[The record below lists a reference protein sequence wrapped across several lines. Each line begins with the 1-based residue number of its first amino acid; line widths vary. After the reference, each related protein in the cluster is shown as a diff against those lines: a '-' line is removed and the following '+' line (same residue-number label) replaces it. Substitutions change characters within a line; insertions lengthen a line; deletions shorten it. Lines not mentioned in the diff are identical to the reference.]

1 MAEISTQDGSSDMKQ
16 DRTIMK
22 KLGLACAAASIAGSM
37 AACSG
42 STDSEQGDGSI
53 DGTLA
58 AVMVGNADR
67 TAAHMEFFIE
77 SEAGV
82 WVRLLFDRRPD
93 LVHSEEGHEHIL
105 VPGRGQMLAA
115 GAKISVTGELDAD
128 GIHVESFDVAGGE
141 TDGLGTSSEA
151 LIAPNA
157 RKVAIILANFTNN
170 TSQPITPTAAVE
182 LVFAG
187 AQSPNAYYKEES
199 FGIRSLIGKLAPA
212 GDVFGWY
219 TISPGTTAC
228 NYSGWGNSARAAA
241 QSAGVDLSGYDHII
255 HYFPRTSACAWS
267 GVGQV
272 PGKYTWINGSSAATI
287 SHELGHNFG
296 SHHASTLICTSN
308 GARVTVGPTCTVNE
322 YGHPFDVMGSG
333 YRHMTVFNKGR
344 IGFLE
349 PENTVNVVADG
360 TFAIAPLA
368 TKSTQVQSLRIPING
383 TTAYYVEFRQPFG
396 FDNFSSTSS
405 VVNGVLITRAPL
417 SYSTLERPA
426 LLDMVPSTSTFTDA
440 SLRVGA
446 TFTDPAS
453 GLSVRLNSIS
463 STAANVTV
471 DMP

>member
-1 MAEISTQDGSSDMKQ
+1 MKQ
-16 DRTIMK
+16 DRTIIEK
-22 KLGLACAAASIAGSM
+22 IRLVCAMASIAGSTV
-37 AACSG
+37 ACS
-42 STDSEQGDGSI
+42 SPTDSEQGEPSI
-53 DGTLA
+53 EGTLA

-67 TAAHMEFFIE
+67 TASHMEFFIE
-77 SEAGV
+77 RGDGV
-82 WVRLLFDRRPD
+82 WVRLLFDQRPD

-105 VPGRGQMLAA
+105 VPGQGHHLAA
-115 GAKISVTGELDAD
+115 GAKIRVSGELDAD
-128 GIHVESFDVAGGE
+128 AIHVESFDVVAG
-141 TDGLGTSSEA
+141 DADDLGTSSEA
-151 LIAPNA
+151 LIAPSV
-157 RKVAIILANFTNN
+157 RKVAVILANFTNN
-170 TSQPITPTAAVE
+170 TSQPITAAGAAD
-182 LVFAG
+182 LVFVG
-187 AQSPNAYYKEES
+187 AQSSNAYFKEES
-199 FGIRSLIGKLAPA
+199 FGIRSLVGKLSPT

-219 TISPGTTAC
+219 TIAPGATAC

-255 HYFPRTSACAWS
+255 HYFPRTAACGWS

-272 PGKYTWINGSSAATI
+272 PGKYTWINGSGAQTI

-296 SHHASTLICTSN
+296 SHHASTLVCTSN
-308 GARVTVGPTCTVNE
+308 GSRVTIGGSCTVNE

-349 PENTVNVVADG
+349 PENTVNVAADG
-360 TFAIAPLA
+360 TFSIAPLE
-368 TKSTQVQSLRIPING
+368 TKSTQIQSLRIPIDG
-383 TTAYYVEFRQPFG
+383 SSAYYVEFRQPFG

-446 TFTDPAS
+446 TFTDATS
-453 GLSVRLNSIS
+453 GISVRLNSIS